1 MNRERKSEAAPAS
14 SPNGP
19 AKSQPGGDSE
29 RRKPAGS
36 FRAKLPFFRM
46 VLWVL
51 VYATAALFLISLI
64 LLGGFRFQ
72 TKLIGGVLFACL
84 ALVVVTYVLQWRD

>member
-1 MNRERKSEAAPAS
+1 MNREEKSEAAPAWA
-14 SPNGP
+14 PNEP
-19 AKSQPGGDSE
+19 AKSQAGGASE
-29 RRKPAGS
+29 RRQPAGS

-46 VLWVL
+46 LLWVL

-64 LLGGFRFQ
+64 LLRGFRFQ

-84 ALVVVTYVLQWRD
+84 ALVVVTYVLEWRG

>member
-1 MNRERKSEAAPAS
+1 MNREEKSEPTPARP
-14 SPNGP
+14 PNEP
-19 AKSQPGGDSE
+19 SKSQAGGASE
-29 RRKPAGS
+29 RRQPAGS

-46 VLWVL
+46 ILWVF

-72 TKLIGGVLFACL
+72 TKIIGGVLFACL
-84 ALVVVTYVLQWRD
+84 ALVVVTYVWEWRD

>member
-1 MNRERKSEAAPAS
+1 MNREQKSEAAPAS
-14 SPNGP
+14 PPDGL
-19 AKSQPGGDSE
+19 AKPQPGGASE
-29 RRKPAGS
+29 RRQPSGS

-46 VLWVL
+46 ILWVL

-64 LLGGFRFQ
+64 LLGGLRFQ

-84 ALVVVTYVLQWRD
+84 ALVAVTYVLQWRD